1 MNMYTYVYIYIFYMY
16 MPQQE
21 VSGLYTYIY
30 ISVYAQ
36 LFKLGGCLG
45 GSKSKTILKMY
56 IFLSIH
62 MFQPFVRVQKGTPMA
77 CLIPT

>member
-1 MNMYTYVYIYIFYMY
+1 MYIYIYILHVHAAARGFRSIYI
-16 MPQQE
+16 
-21 VSGLYTYIY
+21 YIY